1 MSKRVRTKKA
11 ERYTLTTAILVVRQ
25 VESQATRTA
34 VFAEIKEK
42 NKLVRLVDKVYTLAG
57 LLLLQP
63 ILLFLFMA
71 KCVAAVGPAIDPRS
85 TALSI
90 SNFNNESHSVDRVL
104 DLVPSTRVSSLK
116 LSNKHLFAS
125 GQLRQYLRL
134 LLALPRCWKFLN
146 RLARSHGFMPACRI
160 ASVLGYYIRFDHML
174 KSNENLSSTLIASN
188 YSPECVGLAAAAH
201 KNGCKVI
208 YTNHAPV
215 PSNSPYVP
223 PVLADCSVF
232 YGDIIRKTYEKR
244 SRCNSD
250 VVLIGQ
256 PGTAS
261 QMRWNNKVSSV
272 GIFLTALTQLKPL
285 ETLVEKIKNDNPD
298 AHILIRHHPVSLL
311 QTDVSSLQERFSHI
325 ETTLGT
331 PLDEDIAKCD
341 MVFCGNSGVSLNVL
355 RGGKPVAYLAEL
367 DSLPHDY
374 LGFVSDGLVME
385 VGRWQAGLYD
395 ELRKFYD
402 QPTWE
407 QILSDYDASFGT
419 SETELLET
427 ARAQLEGW
435 FAPGDR
441 SQSPTRLLHTLQTS
455 PGKA

>member
-1 MSKRVRTKKA
+1 MSKRVRAKKA

-71 KCVAAVGPAIDPRS
+71 KCVAAVSPAIDPKS

-104 DLVPSTRVSSLK
+104 ELVPSTKVSSLK
-116 LSNKHLFAS
+116 LSNKHIFAS
-125 GQLRQYLRL
+125 GQLQEYLRL

-208 YTNHAPV
+208 YANHAPV

-223 PVLADCSVF
+223 PVLA
-232 YGDIIRKTYEKR
+232 
-244 SRCNSD
+244 
-250 VVLIGQ
+250 
-256 PGTAS
+256 
-261 QMRWNNKVSSV
+261 
-272 GIFLTALTQLKPL
+272 
-285 ETLVEKIKNDNPD
+285 
-298 AHILIRHHPVSLL
+298 
-311 QTDVSSLQERFSHI
+311 
-325 ETTLGT
+325 
-331 PLDEDIAKCD
+331 
-341 MVFCGNSGVSLNVL
+341 
-355 RGGKPVAYLAEL
+355 
-367 DSLPHDY
+367 
-374 LGFVSDGLVME
+374 
-385 VGRWQAGLYD
+385 
-395 ELRKFYD
+395 
-402 QPTWE
+402 
-407 QILSDYDASFGT
+407 
-419 SETELLET
+419 
-427 ARAQLEGW
+427 
-435 FAPGDR
+435 
-441 SQSPTRLLHTLQTS
+441 
-455 PGKA
+455 